1 MILRDNNWGTIEQ
14 DFARRDF
21 SINTLYYQPRKGIVL
36 DFCKAIDDVKSKT
49 LRLLGDPVQR
59 FEEDPVRMLRHYVLQ
74 LNSTLK
80 LIRQFSTFL
89 MLR

>member
-1 MILRDNNWGTIEQ
+1 MTTTGEPSNRTLLDAIFLSILCTTSRC
-14 DFARRDF
+14 
-21 SINTLYYQPRKGIVL
+21 KGIVL

-59 FEEDPVRMLRHYVLQ
+59 FEEDPVRMLRTLRLQ
-74 LNSTLK
+74 LSSTLK